1 MTESRSGFS
10 SSARARATSST
21 TVVGR
26 NAPASSCASVVR
38 RASNSGAG
46 RGVAALEGGL
56 GMILAN
62 VRGRLRAQDLL
73 LVALALARGDAA
85 RRARYERLLLE
96 AGPDELLDEPDLLDA
111 LLALRTLVVPSPAL
125 FAYVAVRHTL
135 RAAGVDDRALADY
148 LAALLLE
155 FGDHDRQVRI
165 RRTDDETYHYLVD
178 MVEDLTGLDDA
189 GERAFLLRVHL
200 GNYSLWLAGL
210 FPDFIEARRSR
221 KGGPDLPY
229 YDELGRQGYQLAS
242 EHHLAGRYGVAEI
255 YRSAAER
262 FPTLRAAFNR
272 LSDQVFFA
280 SATTPDKILRNP

>member
-1 MTESRSGFS
+1 MTESRSAFS
-10 SSARARATSST
+10 GPARAGLTSAP

-85 RRARYERLLLE
+85 RRARYERLPLE
-96 AGPDELLDEPDLLDA
+96 EGPDELLDEPDLLNA

-148 LAALLLE
+148 LAALLLAL
-155 FGDHDRQVRI
+155 GDHDRQVRI

-189 GERAFLLRVHL
+189 GERAFLLRGHL

-210 FPDFIEARRSR
+210 FPDYIAARRSR

-229 YDELGRQGYQLAS
+229 YDELGRQGFRLA
-242 EHHLAGRYGVAEI
+242 AGHR
-255 YRSAAER
+255 RSGQFGAGPPY
-262 FPTLRAAFNR
+262 PTADARVP
-272 LSDQVFFA
+272 Q
-280 SATTPDKILRNP
+280 